1 MWLPEEKTS
10 IGIRESSSHSSS
22 VIPKPP
28 AAFSMLTTVKS
39 IRRLSMS
46 GSSASWSARRPG
58 APTTSPT
65 KSRFMRD
72 ASARVLHGARLPNDR
87 DLDLAGILELRL
99 DLLGHVAGEPERL
112 VVGQARRLDDDPQ
125 LPSGLDGERLLDA
138 LEAVRDVLELL
149 QALDVRLQ
157 DLAAGARPCGGER
170 VGPVDEDGLEG
181 PRLVVA
187 VVALHRVDDVVV
199 LPELLQHLAAE
210 LEVRPLHLPVDRLT
224 DVVQQAGPLGD
235 IAVGAE
241 LRRHVGG
248 EPRDFLGVLEDV
260 LAVRGAVLEP
270 PEKLDELRVEV
281 RDREL
286 QRRRL
291 AFLADLFPQLGADL
305 LYDLFDAG
313 RMDAAVR
320 DQLLQRHPGDLA
332 AKRLEGRD
340 DDRLRGVVDDQVHA
354 CRRLERANVAPLA
367 ADDAAFQ
374 VVRRQLDDRYGRLD
388 DRVRGQALDRHPD
401 QAPGLLGGL
410 LHRLFLDPADQAG
423 GLDPGLV
430 LDGLDQVP
438 LGIHGREAGDLLQ
451 PPGLLLDQLVSLGLP
466 VLDPLLGVREALL
479 LAAELLLP
487 ALLLGELPVE
497 VLLLLD
503 DPLLQRRDL
512 LPADLHRLVEL
523 RPGGEDLLLGLDRGF
538 TKLRLGGP
546 VGLGED
552 AVGLRPN
559 VLALGVDLLFE
570 SHVGD
575 GEQHG
580 GYDDARRDRDRETCI
595 HLGSPAAR
603 RRRSRCRL
611 HDCTE
616 VLLPPS
622 VHREWIPDRF
632 SSHSLYSCT
641 PDPSRD
647 CRRRAFRHP
656 GRRPVSL

>member
-138 LEAVRDVLELL
+138 LEAVGDVLELL

-354 CRRLERANVAPLA
+354 CRRLERANAAPLA

-401 QAPGLLGGL
+401 QA
-410 LHRLFLDPADQAG
+410 
-423 GLDPGLV
+423 
-430 LDGLDQVP
+430 
-438 LGIHGREAGDLLQ
+438 
-451 PPGLLLDQLVSLGLP
+451 PGLLLDQLVSLGLP